1 MDNPSFYELVKE
13 HLNQP
18 EYLHALLRVF
28 PVEGLSLGMFA
39 LVISFF
45 QKSRAAQIT
54 ALVLICLCA
63 ASAYPVVRLGE
74 QAYDVIEPKSS
85 DAALAWLD
93 AHAQRAEKA
102 LIVFYT
108 LTGVSFL
115 ALMVPLKYPK
125 SATPLAALT
134 LAVAIAAMGAGMWIS
149 YAGGQIRHS
158 EFRYGTPPEQLGGYD
173 KMMKH

>member
-1 MDNPSFYELVKE
+1 MDNLSFYELVKA

-54 ALVLICLCA
+54 ALILICLCA
-63 ASAYPVVRLGE
+63 AAAYPVARLGE
-74 QAYDVIEPKSS
+74 NAYDTIEAKSS
-85 DAALAWLD
+85 AEAYPWLD

-102 LIVFYT
+102 LFVFYT
-108 LTGVSFL
+108 LAGVAFL

-125 SATPLAALT
+125 SAIPLAALT
-134 LAVAIAAMGAGMWIS
+134 LAVSFAAMGAGMWIS

-158 EFRYGTPPEQLGGYD
+158 EFRYGTPPEQPGGYE
-173 KMMKH
+173 KMMKR